1 MTITVITTA
10 ALAVGVAEFSLRDT
24 VEDNLLDRSAVVAEA
39 LAVSQDVEQAAAVV
53 SRRVAPSRATNLDP
67 NVKNARSLLAQM
79 VASDQELDYLYLG
92 VWSSSG
98 TVLDIAW
105 EPLNAAPNALNLAED
120 SERLEFIKRAT
131 QGRLRRS
138 DGRVHELANLYGD
151 GEPDAPRVFVVM
163 GLDPSLQL
171 SRYRSALLLAYAL
184 SGLIL
189 FASLFLFFR
198 RLERRFEALRDYS
211 TKLEAG
217 QLDAPAPA
225 LGTDEIG
232 ELTHALARLST
243 GLGGSISNV
252 RSATRGLDELSGSV
266 RDASRKIAGDAG
278 TQSLSLES
286 TSRAMTQLA
295 EGSGEVDRTLSNL
308 IESAERSHREMS
320 EVASEVRAIAN
331 IVEELAA
338 AVHQSQVGFGA
349 TERNLQQAESAIRM
363 LTSTAESTAASMNQM
378 AASIASVEDGT
389 ENASRRA
396 TATATSAAMGAHIG
410 RETVAAVSEIERN
423 TEA

>member
-163 GLDPSLQL
+163 GL
-171 SRYRSALLLAYAL
+171 
-184 SGLIL
+184 
-189 FASLFLFFR
+189 
-198 RLERRFEALRDYS
+198 
-211 TKLEAG
+211 
-217 QLDAPAPA
+217 
-225 LGTDEIG
+225 
-232 ELTHALARLST
+232 
-243 GLGGSISNV
+243 
-252 RSATRGLDELSGSV
+252 
-266 RDASRKIAGDAG
+266 
-278 TQSLSLES
+278 
-286 TSRAMTQLA
+286 
-295 EGSGEVDRTLSNL
+295 
-308 IESAERSHREMS
+308 
-320 EVASEVRAIAN
+320 
-331 IVEELAA
+331 
-338 AVHQSQVGFGA
+338 
-349 TERNLQQAESAIRM
+349 
-363 LTSTAESTAASMNQM
+363 
-378 AASIASVEDGT
+378 
-389 ENASRRA
+389 
-396 TATATSAAMGAHIG
+396 
-410 RETVAAVSEIERN
+410 
-423 TEA
+423 